1 MERAAEEDETF
12 GFKFHDVFMD
22 VVRVPPCGVRVR
34 GRGGVPPRA
43 CDRGVRKPGNWQTA
57 NGRENM
63 RGNLK

>member
-1 MERAAEEDETF
+1 MML
-12 GFKFHDVFMD
+12 HVFMD
-22 VVRVPPCGVRVR
+22 VFAFAFSAVR

-57 NGRENM
+57 NGRGNM

>member
-1 MERAAEEDETF
+1 MMF
-12 GFKFHDVFMD
+12 SWMLILGFSA
-22 VVRVPPCGVRVR
+22 VR

-57 NGRENM
+57 NGRGNM

>member
-1 MERAAEEDETF
+1 MMF
-12 GFKFHDVFMD
+12 SMDVF
-22 VVRVPPCGVRVR
+22 RAVR

-57 NGRENM
+57 NGRGNM